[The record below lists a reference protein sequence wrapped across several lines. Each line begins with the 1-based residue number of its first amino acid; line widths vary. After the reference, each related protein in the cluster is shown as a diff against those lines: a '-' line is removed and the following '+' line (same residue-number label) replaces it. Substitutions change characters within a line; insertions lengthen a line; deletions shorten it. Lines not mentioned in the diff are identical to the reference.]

1 MPAYAYTRCSHRD
14 SEESGA
20 GLAAQDSTVQRM
32 FDEVL
37 EHTPSLTWA
46 EARAEHERPGH
57 FCDKTV
63 SAYRV
68 PFTRRPAGSLL
79 WPLLKK
85 GDFLFVSAV
94 DRMFR
99 SLPDMAKTFTELEKR
114 GVHVRFGN
122 IPQDTSTPM
131 GRLILH
137 QLVVFAQ
144 WESDLKS
151 MRQKEA
157 HAIRVAFAAAGK
169 PIPEELKTPGDKEKP
184 SATRKRDRTPIPE
197 FDPAILRTVPRLAM
211 AQPINPTDPGV
222 IYAYIRCSHMD
233 SVDSGLGLEW
243 QRRTCMRQVERML
256 KENPNL
262 RFGGLF
268 CDEAVSAWKHRFEKR
283 PEASR
288 LAGMLQRGDHVVF
301 ARHDR
306 AFRSVRDMS
315 STLPRWQDQGVTI
328 HFVADN
334 LDCRTPIGKAIISM
348 LAVFAELE
356 PAMTSTRTREALHE
370 LHQQG
375 RGLKLIRGFKFVE
388 TPLGTTLVPDR
399 EEIALIR
406 LAYTL
411 TTIGKL
417 SSDKAAARI
426 EQIIAKREN
435 RRPIPEAGIDL
446 CFAERWFGKDFRQ
459 YGNVTGRR
467 SVRTGKKYPQLFY
480 PRIDPRC
487 VRHHAARWPILAEY
501 LDAKRSESRLRRDSF
516 TASVDSEESGV
527 TSRPSSNSC
536 QPVC

>member
-1 MPAYAYTRCSHRD
+1 MPAYAYTRCSHRN

-20 GLAAQDSTVQRM
+20 GLAAQDSAVQRM
-32 FDEVL
+32 LEEVR
-37 EHTPSLTWA
+37 EHTPGLTWA
-46 EARAEHERPGH
+46 DARSEHDRPGH

-68 PFTRRPAGSLL
+68 AFTQRPSGSKL
-79 WPLLKK
+79 WAILKK

-122 IPQDTSTPM
+122 ISMDTSTPM
-131 GRLILH
+131 GRLVLH
-137 QLVVFAQ
+137 QLVVFAE

-151 MRQKEA
+151 MRQKESY
-157 HAIRVAFAAAGK
+157 AIRAAFAAVGK
-169 PIPEELKTPGDKEKP
+169 PVPEELKTPGEREKP
-184 SATRKRDRTPIPE
+184 RAIHRRDRTPIPE
-197 FDPAILRTVPRLAM
+197 FDPAILLTVPRPA
-211 AQPINPTDPGV
+211 AVQPTHPNDPGV

-233 SVDSGLGLEW
+233 SVDSGVGLEW
-243 QRRTCMRQVERML
+243 QRQTCMRQVERLL

-268 CDEAVSAWKHRFEKR
+268 RDEAVSAWKHRFEKR
-283 PEASR
+283 PEAAKLS
-288 LAGMLQRGDHVVF
+288 GMLQRGDHVVF

-334 LDCRTPIGKAIISM
+334 LDCRTPIGKAIVSM

-356 PAMTSTRTREALHE
+356 PSMTSTRTREALFE
-370 LHQQG
+370 LRQQG
-375 RGLKLIRGFKFVE
+375 RGLKQIRGFKFVE

-406 LAYTL
+406 LSYAL
-411 TTIGKL
+411 VRLRKL
-417 SSDKAAARI
+417 SAVKSAKRI
-426 EQIIAKREN
+426 EEILARREN
-435 RRPIPEAGIDL
+435 RRPIPETGIDL
-446 CFAERWFGKDFRQ
+446 WHAEKWFGKDYQR
-459 YGNVTGRR
+459 YGSITRR
-467 SVRTGKKYPQLFY
+467 HSWRSGKKLAALLR
-480 PRIDPRC
+480 PRIDER
-487 VRHHAARWPILAEY
+487 VVLHNADRWPILVEY
-501 LDAKRSESRLRRDSF
+501 LDAKRNESRLRRDSF
-516 TASVDSEESGV
+516 TASGDS
-527 TSRPSSNSC
+527 
-536 QPVC
+536 Q